1 MLAIIHSSRFS
12 YKNKIGEF
20 TNIDI
25 KYLVN
30 NVRNNTISE
39 IPAKKCLN
47 TLHEIKEYQIKLTRK
62 IQDLEEY
69 WNSEDYGDEEW
80 KFRYFKLK
88 LAYFS
93 NVSDKNLYK
102 QIFDHTLEILANKLI
117 KTTNKEK
124 NQIIINNI
132 NKNKEKLYEEDKTY
146 CFYDYVIQP
155 NSRPVNL
162 IQAINLNETKF
173 N

>member
-1 MLAIIHSSRFS
+1 MFKYITRNKRIP
-12 YKNKIGEF
+12 NKID
-20 TNIDI
+20 N
-25 KYLVN
+25 
-30 NVRNNTISE
+30 
-39 IPAKKCLN
+39 
-47 TLHEIKEYQIKLTRK
+47 RK

-124 NQIIINNI
+124 N
-132 NKNKEKLYEEDKTY
+132 
-146 CFYDYVIQP
+146 
-155 NSRPVNL
+155 
-162 IQAINLNETKF
+162 
-173 N
+173 